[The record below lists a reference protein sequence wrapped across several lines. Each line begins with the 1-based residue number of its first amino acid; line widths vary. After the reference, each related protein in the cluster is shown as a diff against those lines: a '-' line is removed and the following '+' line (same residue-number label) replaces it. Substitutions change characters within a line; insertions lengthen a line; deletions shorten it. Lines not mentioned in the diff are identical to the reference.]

1 MTLRAIDHV
10 QIAIPVGG
18 EAQARPFY
26 GDLLGL
32 TEVPKPTEM
41 AKRGGAWFEGAVKV
55 HLGVEQ
61 DFRANVKAHVA
72 FVVDDR
78 LALAERAKAAGFTVT
93 RQGDQIYIYDPFGNR
108 LEFVAADTSV
118 PSPWRGEGG
127 PAEQGRMGVGSVET
141 QKPLGLARDHPA
153 QQRGHGAT
161 PNPGPSPLQGEG
173 KAREKPAPG
182 GVTRARR
189 LRRGAT
195 HAERLLWAELRK
207 LKTNFRRQAPI
218 GRYVAD
224 FVHHASKLV
233 IEIDGPVH
241 DTLEAQQHDAE
252 RTAWLRQAGYR
263 VIRFS
268 DRDVADR
275 LEIVVDRIAAEA
287 VPPPSDP
294 APRGH
299 LPPSRGKAEAR
310 YEVR

>member
-1 MTLRAIDHV
+1 VLKAIDHV

-26 GDLLGL
+26 GDLLDL
-32 TEVPKPTEM
+32 TEVPKPAEM
-41 AKRGGAWFEGAVKV
+41 ARRGGAWFESPGVKV

-78 LALAERAKAAGFTVT
+78 MALAERAKAAGFTVT

-108 LEFVAADTSV
+108 LEFVAADTST

-127 PAEQGRMGVGSVET
+127 PAERGRMGVGPVET
-141 QKPLGLARDHPA
+141 QKLLGLAPDHRM
-153 QQRGHGAT
+153 QQRRDGAT
-161 PNPGPSPLQGEG
+161 PNPDPSPLQGEG
-173 KAREKPAPG
+173 KRETVAPG
-182 GVTRARR
+182 GIARARR
-189 LRRGAT
+189 LRRDAT
-195 HAERLLWAELRK
+195 FAERLLWAELRK
-207 LKTNFRRQAPI
+207 LKANFRRQAPI

-224 FVHHASKLV
+224 FVHHASKLI

-241 DTLEAQQHDAE
+241 ETLEAQQHDAA
-252 RTAWLRQAGYR
+252 RTAWLQQSGYR

-275 LEIVVDRIAAEA
+275 LEFVVDRIAAEA

-294 APRGH
+294 APQGH
-299 LPPSRGKAEAR
+299 LPPSRGKGEAR